1 MIEPREPAPSPGGE
15 PVSAARGN
23 GDLREAARR
32 GIRPPAGGL
41 DPLLR
46 GTLDRLEETAPPR
59 WYPRRLFLVN
69 YWLFDQETFE
79 LPHGR
84 ILLRGPNASGKS
96 TVLASAITLVL
107 DSHKRQEWMDT
118 TGGRRSVS
126 YLLIGEQGKEYVYES
141 RRAYVAL
148 EFHNGRTGE
157 IKTIGL
163 GLYADRTRQTDAVD
177 SWGFVIRGGRRLG
190 EDLHLVDPET
200 RTTPDRRALEEM
212 IGTGGEI
219 VDGVGDYEA
228 LVNRE
233 LFGWS
238 DPDEYTHT
246 LDMLR
251 EIRRPKLTKELD
263 PAQVCERL
271 PQSLPPLEPG
281 VLETG
286 AKIIT
291 NISEFRRQRE
301 ELDEQIRAVAHCD
314 DRLSLHL
321 RHRAQRAAFDYRE
334 AYRALD
340 RARAAHEEVRQRL
353 EEAETELKA
362 AGERIEALEGRQST
376 IQERIH
382 QIRGS
387 DAFKGE
393 EALRQAEAE
402 LEEARSEK
410 TRAAGELDRARTHLE
425 QARQKLAE
433 RREAWNVERGEL
445 LGRLDRLRHQTAGAL
460 WDIADEQAR
469 AARAA
474 LEGVSL
480 EEGSPTDV
488 RAAIAPAA
496 LRQHGKDRKE
506 RLEEVAARM
515 EEVRGAEAAV
525 DEAVTR
531 LDEADRVFQEAD
543 AAREAAHERFEQ
555 ARGGLVAAVEH
566 WAGDL
571 TEVPG
576 LDAALEA
583 ATSHLE
589 AAAVED
595 DPARGF
601 GPLHTA
607 VRAKR
612 ADSEEHLHG
621 LGEERARAATRAAD
635 LRGELED
642 WQGRTEATPPR
653 DERTTRARQVLEEAG
668 VHCAPL
674 YEVIEP
680 RQDLLGGE
688 AATLERALEQGG
700 LLDALV
706 VDPSEAGRVEALLS
720 ADGLEDRWIAGGS
733 GPALG
738 GTLSEL
744 LTPVGGTPFA
754 ASARRAL
761 EAFAI
766 ESLGHGARLGRD
778 GRWQLGPLAGRAWTG
793 EAEVRYLGEE
803 SRRRE
808 RERQIRRLETQLEV
822 ADAALAEIEGRIA
835 ALWDERR
842 TLDGA
847 LEALTELLALGRWRQ
862 TAAAL
867 LAAQAS
873 LDQRRLDVGKADAA
887 LKARNQE
894 LQDARSRVL
903 AATSAIPEV
912 RGASLDRVRA
922 LLGGVDVLV
931 EQFEEAGRGADRL
944 GTSRRQVADQA
955 DQVDHDEETV
965 ATREAAVSAAERRI
979 RKLESRVRTQR
990 EIFEGTAADLEALRR
1005 EVGELEGEQAAL
1017 TKELHRL
1024 HERRGHY
1031 RSEKSRAEAAQTK
1044 AECQVSAAHARA
1056 LEDAGLFRQRL
1067 DAYPTL
1073 AEFRALCEEDE
1084 GGPRRAAESLLEDD
1098 EGDPTDYLRR
1108 LDKRVRDSGT
1118 EVDNAVR
1125 QHDSTLAS
1133 YRDSR
1138 DDDGVLRFTYEGEP
1152 VLPCVLLEKLTRQ
1165 GEMIDEQVED
1175 SEHELFENI
1184 ILTHVT
1190 AELKKKIRFMEEWA
1204 REVNQMLARHPLQHN
1219 EVFSLEWRA
1228 RAAGEYED
1236 TGPAEIARIVE
1247 RDAALFTAEQRQ
1259 AIVDFVTR
1267 RVQGLSTLAL
1277 DDERDINYEAA
1288 LKEALD
1294 YRKWFEFRMYSEKPG
1309 QKRVCLNTRTHDT
1322 RSGAEKSLAVL
1333 VPFLMALSARF
1344 EHAHRDAPQ
1353 LIGLDEALAGVDAG
1367 NAAQIYHLLVDL
1379 GFSWIMTS
1387 EQLWTVSDAIPACS
1401 IYEIRREANVV
1412 CPILK
1417 IWDATSGRTIEAGD
1431 PGRAADDQTE
1441 LSARA
1446 KA

>member
-1 MIEPREPAPSPGGE
+1 VNAAPGT
-15 PVSAARGN
+15 
-23 GDLREAARR
+23 GDLREAAHR
-32 GIRPPAGGL
+32 GIRPPADGL

-46 GTLDRLEETAPPR
+46 GTLDRLEETAPRR

-126 YLLIGEQGKEYVYES
+126 YLLIGEEGKEYFYES
-141 RRAYVAL
+141 RRGYVAL
-148 EFHNGRTGE
+148 EFRNGRTGE

-177 SWGFVIRGGRRLG
+177 SWGFVIRDGRRLG
-190 EDLHLVDPET
+190 EDLHLVDPEA

-212 IGTGGEI
+212 IGAGGEI
-219 VDGVGDYEA
+219 VEGVGDYEA

-301 ELDEQIRAVAHCD
+301 ELDAQIQAIAHCD

-340 RARAAHEEVRQRL
+340 RARAEHEEARQQL
-353 EEAETELKA
+353 EEAEAALKA
-362 AGERIEALEGRQST
+362 AGERIGAIEGRQST
-376 IQERIH
+376 IQERIR

-393 EALRQAEAE
+393 EALRQAEVE
-402 LEEARSEK
+402 LDEARSEN
-410 TRAAGELDRARTHLE
+410 TIAAGELDRARTHLE
-425 QARQKLAE
+425 DARQKLAE

-445 LGRLDRLRHQTAGAL
+445 LGRLDRLHQQADSAL

-474 LEGVSL
+474 LEDVSL
-480 EEGSPTDV
+480 EEGNLADV
-488 RAAIAPAA
+488 PAALAPAA
-496 LRQHGKDRKE
+496 LRQHGTDRKE
-506 RLEEVAARM
+506 RLGEVVARM
-515 EEVRGAEAAV
+515 EEVRVAEATV

-531 LDEADRVFQEAD
+531 LDEADRVFREAD
-543 AAREAAHERFEQ
+543 AAREAAHQRFEQ
-555 ARGGLVAAVEH
+555 ARSGLVSAVER
-566 WAGDL
+566 WAEDL
-571 TEVPG
+571 TDVPG

-583 ATSHLE
+583 SIGYLE
-589 AAAVED
+589 AAAGDD
-595 DPARGF
+595 DPARGL
-601 GPLHTA
+601 GPIHTA
-607 VRAKR
+607 VRAR
-612 ADSEEHLHG
+612 QAEIDEHLRG
-621 LGEERARAATRAAD
+621 LGEERARAAARASD
-635 LRGELED
+635 LRGDLED

-653 DERTTRARQVLEEAG
+653 DERTTRARQALEEAG
-668 VHCAPL
+668 VRCAPL
-674 YEVIEP
+674 YEVVEP
-680 RQDLLGGE
+680 RQDLPADE
-688 AATLERALEQGG
+688 AATLERALEQAG

-706 VDPSEAGRVEALLS
+706 VDAAEAGRVEALLA
-720 ADGLEDRWIAGGS
+720 ADGLEDRWIAGGA

-778 GRWQLGPLAGRAWTG
+778 GRWQLGPLAGRAWAE
-793 EAEVRYLGEE
+793 EAEARYLGAE

-808 RERQIRRLETQLEV
+808 RERQIRRLETQLGV
-822 ADAALAEIEGRIA
+822 AEAALCGLESRIEAGR
-835 ALWDERR
+835 DERR
-842 TLDGA
+842 VLIEA
-847 LEALTELLALGRWRQ
+847 LEALTNLPPLGRWRQ
-862 TAAAL
+862 AAAAL
-867 LAAQAS
+867 LAAQEG
-873 LDQRRLDVGKADAA
+873 LEQRRLDVGKADAA
-887 LKARNQE
+887 LKVRKQE
-894 LQDARSRVL
+894 LQDARGLVL
-903 AATSAIPEV
+903 SATSAIPEV
-912 RGASLDRVRA
+912 RGASLDRVRV

-931 EQFEEAGRGADRL
+931 EQFEETARAADRL
-944 GTSRRQVADQA
+944 GTSRRHVADQV

-979 RKLESRVRTQR
+979 RKLESRVQTQR
-990 EIFEGTAADLEALRR
+990 EILEGTAADLEALRR
-1005 EVGELEGEQAAL
+1005 EVGELEAEQATL
-1017 TKELHRL
+1017 GKELNRL

-1031 RSEKSRAEAAQTK
+1031 RGEKGRAEAAQTK
-1044 AECQVSAAHARA
+1044 AERQVSAAHARA
-1056 LEDAGLFRQRL
+1056 LEDVGLFRQRL
-1067 DAYPTL
+1067 DAYPSL
-1073 AEFRALCEEDE
+1073 AEVRALCEEDE

-1098 EGDPTDYLRR
+1098 EGDPTDYQRR

-1138 DDDGVLRFTYEGEP
+1138 DEDGVLRFTYEGEP
-1152 VLPCVLLEKLTRQ
+1152 VLPCVLRDKLTRQ
-1165 GEMIDEQVED
+1165 GELIDAQVED

-1204 REVNQMLARHPLQHN
+1204 REVNQMLARHPLQHS

-1259 AIVDFVTR
+1259 AIIDFVTR

-1277 DDERDINYEAA
+1277 DDERDINYEEA

-1344 EHAHRDAPQ
+1344 DHAHRDAPQ

-1401 IYEIRREANVV
+1401 IYEIRRKENLV

-1417 IWDATSGRTIEAGD
+1417 IWDAESGRTVEAGD
-1431 PGRAADDQTE
+1431 PGLAADDQGE

-1446 KA
+1446 GA